1 MPIPHDKSL
10 STLRATFDR
19 AVSRAEKIT
28 SESDAPV
35 LDSVLKQRECFEKL
49 VSTTPQMDAYRG
61 RFGVDWNERFT
72 PVSTFSKQ
80 AFFGYEGKALVEH
93 LWRQLP
99 NSRFKRFQ
107 EMFCE
112 PADYAIPKPNLS
124 APCVEYPTREDL
136 NRCSLTGC
144 LVSPARVPFK
154 LLVDLG
160 IVREPDRKLTD
171 LEALALKSEPATIQ
185 SLKAIFES
193 TTPLAPNNNR
203 FAVVNPLNQN
213 ASRHYNEARAIP
225 EGVVGSLIYTREN
238 VAVDRATVRN
248 QRTPWT
254 APQRIPAFFS
264 NVYSALRKTEHQSST
279 YQLETTTMGNLAL
292 EWNEL
297 TTRAANEWRRNAPQ
311 EVKQEIRDALVRLV
325 AHTRKEL
332 SSVTHHLK
340 QQAAESFQA
349 LEARLKSGSNNITTH
364 ITSANAAVTRLERQ
378 LATVPYKSGHNTVD
392 CEQLTRLIKDGEHAF
407 GLIRNSLFAAG
418 SRLRDEIN
426 RRDGFFKLRGL
437 SDEQR
442 SAQATVI
449 LSRMKIPA
457 GALNHVAPVRPLRAF
472 EMAHRGVYAQL
483 QSAVMTQN
491 AQQAREAM
499 VKLVVYA
506 KLQQANAIFELLR
519 ALTGRSEA
527 VPLKELRRH
536 ASALRGLLE
545 TQPPFPYTTV
555 PEFQEAYQK
564 LRKTV
569 SIIATGLE
577 GYERKGLDLGERAQ
591 MYARLRAYLDKT
603 DLEAYTKELI
613 ALDEDAK

>member
-1 MPIPHDKSL
+1 MPIPNDKSL

-19 AVSRAEKIT
+19 AVAKAERMT
-28 SESDAPV
+28 SESEAPV
-35 LDSVLKQRECFEKL
+35 LDRALQQRDALESL

-72 PVSTFSKQ
+72 PVSIFSKQ

-112 PADYAIPKPNLS
+112 PADYAIPKPNLA
-124 APCVEYPTREDL
+124 APCVEYPTRDEL

-160 IVREPDRKLTD
+160 IVAEPDRKLTD
-171 LEALALKSEPATIQ
+171 LEALAIKSQPSVIQ

-193 TTPLAPNNNR
+193 TAPLAPNNNR
-203 FAVVNPLNQN
+203 FAVVNPLNES
-213 ASRHYNEARAIP
+213 AARHYTEAKALP

-238 VAVDRATVRN
+238 VAVDRSTVRN

-264 NVYSALRKTEHQSST
+264 NIYAARRKTEHQTST

-297 TTRAANEWRRNAPQ
+297 TTRARDEWRRNAPQ

-325 AHTRKEL
+325 AHTREEL

-340 QQAAESFQA
+340 QQAAKIFEA
-349 LEARLKSGSNNITTH
+349 LEARLQRGSNNITTH
-364 ITSANAAVTRLERQ
+364 ITSANGAVTRLEKQ
-378 LATVPYKSGHNTVD
+378 LATAPYKSGHNTVD
-392 CEQLTRLIKDGEHAF
+392 RDQLTRMIEDGEHAF
-407 GLIRNSLFAAG
+407 GLIRNSLFATG
-418 SRLRDEIN
+418 SRLRDDLS
-426 RRDGFFKLRGL
+426 RRDGFFNQRGL

-442 SAQATVI
+442 AAQATI
-449 LSRMKIPA
+449 LLSRMRIPA
-457 GALNHVAPVRPLRAF
+457 GALTQVAPVRPLRAF
-472 EMAHRGVYAQL
+472 AIAHQNAYAQL
-483 QSAVMTQN
+483 RNAVMTQD
-491 AQQAREAM
+491 AQRAREAM
-499 VKLVVYA
+499 VKLVVYS
-506 KLQQANAIFELLR
+506 KLQHANAIFELLR
-519 ALTGRSEA
+519 ALTSRSDV

-536 ASALRGLLE
+536 ASALRALLE
-545 TQPPFPYTTV
+545 AQSPFPYNSV
-555 PEFQEAYQK
+555 PEFQSVYQK

-569 SIIATGLE
+569 SIIATALE
-577 GYERKGLDLGERAQ
+577 GYEQKGLDLEERAQ
-591 MYARLRAYLDKT
+591 MYSRLRAYLDKT
-603 DLEAYTKELI
+603 DLEAYTHGLV
-613 ALDEDAK
+613 ALDDE